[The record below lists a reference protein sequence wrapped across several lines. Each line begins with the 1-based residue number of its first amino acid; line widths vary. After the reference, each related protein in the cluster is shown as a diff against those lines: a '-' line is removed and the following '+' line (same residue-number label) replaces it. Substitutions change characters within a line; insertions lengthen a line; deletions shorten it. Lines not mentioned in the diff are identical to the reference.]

1 MAGTVH
7 YLLFLFYLQRVP
19 GLSFYQGSGGADEVV
34 RLGALLQP
42 STVYCCISFLTF
54 CVHSSLL
61 SDCKRT
67 VSSKFFDTQS
77 LSISTEKLVVFFHV
91 HFVLSR
97 ICCNKPPLFVKVF
110 YLSRI
115 GRIDMSCSAFG
126 HPTLDTFL
134 ILSCFAMYSLRRSLL
149 GNSFFVYDLW
159 SKPRRVVSLFR
170 SMAFRH
176 VPISERGS
184 VAVTAVWSECANV
197 V

>member
-1 MAGTVH
+1 MSTH
-7 YLLFLFYLQRVP
+7 LFYLIVSVLFHLNFSIHSPFQYRLRNLWFFFTFTLSSRVFAATNHRF
-19 GLSFYQGSGGADEVV
+19 LSK
-34 RLGALLQP
+34 
-42 STVYCCISFLTF
+42 SF
-54 CVHSSLL
+54 
-61 SDCKRT
+61 
-67 VSSKFFDTQS
+67 
-77 LSISTEKLVVFFHV
+77 I
-91 HFVLSR
+91 
-97 ICCNKPPLFVKVF
+97 
-110 YLSRI
+110 SRI

-149 GNSFFVYDLW
+149 GNSFFVYNLW